1 MPSRSLRLLCWPDYL
16 APAVL
21 VRFEVE
27 TGMHVETVWYRT
39 DHECAARAATGE
51 SFDVVVATDYVAEGL
66 RHAGLLQPLDMERL
80 PAFDGVTDDRLRKP
94 PHDPESDGHKYTSV
108 LYFGSEGFAV
118 RLDQLEYCRS
128 SWETLFDGELAG
140 RIAMLDGARE
150 VLAPALYLLGLDPNC
165 TDRDA
170 LDRAT
175 GMLVDQRRLVVAYD
189 SDAPWRHIVDGVAV
203 VHCWDGDVARA
214 INGGVSQV
222 RYLLPREGFTLWAD
236 SPCIPGSA
244 SDADAAHRFIDY
256 LLEPAVAAAN
266 ADFSGYQPAVSAAEP
281 LMKSLVQRSL
291 RPRPEQI
298 AKGTFL
304 ADLGDADAAYETCYH
319 KVRGSAG

>member
-16 APAVL
+16 APAAFT
-21 VRFEVE
+21 RFEVE
-27 TGMHVETVWYRT
+27 TGIHVEEVRYTT
-39 DHECAARAATGE
+39 DHECAARVATGE
-51 SFDVVVATDYVAEGL
+51 SFDVVVATDYIAEGL
-66 RHAGLLQPLDMERL
+66 RRAGVLQPLDMDRL
-80 PAFDGVTDDRLRKP
+80 PGFAGVTDERLRKP
-94 PHDPESDGHKYTSV
+94 PHDPESDGHKYTSA

-118 RLDQLEYCRS
+118 RLDQLEHCRP

-150 VLAPALYLLGLDPNC
+150 VLAPALYLLGHDPNS

-170 LDRAT
+170 LERAT
-175 GMLVDQRRLVVAYD
+175 DLLVEQRRLVVAYD
-189 SDAPWRHIVDGVAV
+189 SDAPWRHIIDGAAV
-203 VHCWDGDVARA
+203 VHCWDGDAARA
-214 INGGVSQV
+214 INKGVPQV

-236 SPCIPGSA
+236 SPCIPESA
-244 SDADAAHRFIDY
+244 SDVDAAHRFIDF

-281 LMKSLVQRSL
+281 LMRSLVQRSL

-298 AKGTFL
+298 ATGTFL
-304 ADLGDADAAYETCYH
+304 ADLGDADAAYESCYQ
-319 KVRGSAG
+319 KVRGRAD